1 MTNDTIDTLQQ
12 IRAGGLLDEI
22 GDELANL
29 TRHVRETGRGGKL
42 TITLTVSPVKKGQ
55 GEIVTIADEVRAKL
69 PKIERPSTVLFTNDD
84 GGLSRKDPRQPDLPL
99 PSAVVLSIAKPG
111 ATGTDGAADSASDQR

>member
-1 MTNDTIDTLQQ
+1 MTNDTIDTLKN

-69 PKIERPSTVLFTNDD
+69 PKLERPSTVLYTDD
-84 GGLSRKDPRQPDLPL
+84 AGGL
-99 PSAVVLSIAKPG
+99 APG
-111 ATGTDGAADSASDQR
+111 AQSPVPRIGSWPVRSKGG